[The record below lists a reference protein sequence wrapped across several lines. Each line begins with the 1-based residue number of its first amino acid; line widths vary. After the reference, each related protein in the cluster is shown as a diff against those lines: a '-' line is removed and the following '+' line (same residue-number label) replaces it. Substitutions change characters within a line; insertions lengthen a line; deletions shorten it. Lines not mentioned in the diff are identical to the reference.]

1 MRSHGGR
8 YLNLDKN
15 NKLNIDTNV
24 DLNRS
29 SEDLERCGSTF
40 KLNDLQKLIHGDN
53 QGSELLN
60 DQGQQVSIEEQGKE
74 YTVYIEKFG
83 DEHQVRNRRLDCF
96 DMLERHRHGSHI
108 SYANASNIVGLESVR
123 GWKSKVRDSR
133 IAGPS
138 LRK

>member
-1 MRSHGGR
+1 MSIKLRSHGGR

-83 DEHQVRNRRLDCF
+83 DEHQWALKASVD
-96 DMLERHRHGSHI
+96 GSQK
-108 SYANASNIVGLESVR
+108 YV
-123 GWKSKVRDSR
+123 
-133 IAGPS
+133 IAGLQG
-138 LRK
+138 LRLENDMAPMGVFSMITK